1 MRAPVRR
8 AGAALTGILV
18 IGTACT
24 YYNNSLYNAE
34 HLFEDAERHRREG
47 RDSLA
52 APLYADVVRKAAHG
66 FRSDPEGGWAY
77 EATFLLGRA
86 HLRSGD
92 FEAARAAFRHNG
104 RLANTPD
111 ERLSALVYIGILE
124 AAAGDRAAAISLF
137 NEALA
142 GTTVPAARGE
152 GHLHRGVMMLASGY
166 PDGGWWDLD
175 RAAAEHPPLRV
186 EATLERFRWAVRLDD
201 RRRAEESVQRLLTYP
216 EAAARADA
224 FLEVL
229 RSAEERWGSVSV
241 SELLGRIDEAA
252 WERDVRDRMALEHG
266 RVLRRAGRTL
276 DSERRARQVADGR
289 GPSAAEA
296 RVTLAGW
303 ALSEADDVGD
313 AYALRPLLLPSLDVP
328 EVADLVAAID
338 QFESLAFAGVDAPLA
353 WFLAGEVARDR
364 LGAPRVAREL
374 LLAYANAAPNEPWAP
389 KALLAALQLT
399 EEESARAE
407 LRARLEAHRRSPYV
421 LAAHGRPAVG
431 FEALEEELLA
441 RLTEIRPR

>member
-8 AGAALTGILV
+8 AGAALTGILFV
-18 IGTACT
+18 STACT
-24 YYNNSLYNAE
+24 YYNSLYNAE
-34 HLFEDAERHRREG
+34 HLFEDAERHRRAG
-47 RDSLA
+47 KDSLA
-52 APLYADVVRKAAHG
+52 APLYADVIRKAASG

-92 FEAARAAFRHNG
+92 LQAARAAFRHSG
-104 RLANTPD
+104 ELADTPD
-111 ERLSALVYIGILE
+111 ERLSALVYVGILE
-124 AAAGDRAAAISLF
+124 ATAGDRATAISLF

-152 GHLHRGVMMLASGY
+152 GHLHRGLMMLASGH

-186 EATLERFRWAVRLDD
+186 EATLERFRWAVILDD
-201 RRRAEESVQRLLTYP
+201 LRRAEESVQRLLAYP
-216 EAAARADA
+216 EAAARADD

-229 RSAEERWGSVSV
+229 HTAEGQWGAGTIA
-241 SELLGRIDEAA
+241 ELLGRVDGSA
-252 WERDVRDRMALEHG
+252 WERDARDRMALEHA
-266 RVLRRAGRTL
+266 RLLRRAGRP
-276 DSERRARQVADGR
+276 DEAERRAFQVADGR
-289 GPSAAEA
+289 GPSAAGA
-296 RVTLAGW
+296 RLTLAEW
-303 ALSEADDVGD
+303 SFAEADDVGD
-313 AYALRPLLLPSLDVP
+313 AYALRPLLLPSIDVP
-328 EVADLVAAID
+328 EVAELVSAID
-338 QFESLAFAGVDAPLA
+338 EFESLAFAGVDVPLA

-374 LLAYANAAPNEPWAP
+374 LLAYANAAPAEPWAP

-399 EEESARAE
+399 EEEESR
-407 LRARLEAHRRSPYV
+407 LDLQARLEAHLRSPYV
-421 LAAHGRPAVG
+421 LAARGRPAVG
-431 FEALEEELLA
+431 FEALEEELLS